1 MAQNIQVFLQVAVL
15 FCVVTTSIGGITD
28 FQKAFSELQNEVKEI
43 RQQSQEEIKS
53 LQNEVK
59 EIRQQS
65 QEEIKSLQNEVEESK
80 EEISSLQ
87 NEVEESKEE
96 IKSLHKKIEQLERLE
111 PLVTKGWF
119 RYSTGGFQDNTHRA
133 LH

>member
-1 MAQNIQVFLQVAVL
+1 M
-15 FCVVTTSIGGITD
+15 VTTSIGGIAD

-65 QEEIKSLQNEVEESK
+65 QEEIKSLHQ
-80 EEISSLQ
+80 
-87 NEVEESKEE
+87 
-96 IKSLHKKIEQLERLE
+96 KIEQLEKRLE
-111 PLVTKGWF
+111 PLATKGW
-119 RYSTGGFQDNTHRA
+119 YNSSSH
-133 LH
+133 

>member
-80 EEISSLQ
+80 EEI
-87 NEVEESKEE
+87 
-96 IKSLHKKIEQLERLE
+96 KSLHKKIEQLERLE